1 MSTGRKK
8 LERDLVILTAMAE
21 GMADYLKSDILFGKL
36 SDNSMPMLTLGGYL
50 MREHR
55 LLSLTDLLSSAE
67 QAQLETAVWQFNS
80 ALIEKII
87 RLETK
92 GRKELDAR
100 LRQMEEYLRDLQNKK
115 GAGMN
120 YETAVE
126 PRVMIAALIH
136 KLEMAPYQLDE
147 RVLQQVDL
155 LDRHLRRRW
164 SPGDFIWPEE
174 WQPAYPQIDYW
185 WLYGRPT

>member
-36 SDNSMPMLTLGGYL
+36 ADNSMPMLTLGGYL

-55 LLSLTDLLSSAE
+55 LLSLPDLLSSAE
-67 QAQLETAVWQFNS
+67 QAQLETAVWQFNQ

-155 LDRHLRRRW
+155 LDRQLRHRW